1 MGTEVHLNMQLP
13 GCYSLT
19 NLIGN
24 SGDVGLPLPRENGN
38 LGTYNDFFMR
48 LAMGYDKEQMR
59 QTIMKHDFIFRHQLY
74 ELHRLYKIQRDLMN
88 ETKNKERNKHL
99 IHLVSSPSNPFSC
112 GFKTEDE
119 QKRWQTSESHFS
131 NLDCFRLSTSGVNGI
146 QSQFSPLK
154 GNAPQSSC
162 CSTQNGFKSKN
173 CGSLESWP
181 NKVQTRL
188 FDLESPAREY
198 INNEDGARGVSGK
211 RSYDSNYSSNGE
223 ATSLNLN
230 LKRTHG
236 FTDLNEPILVEE
248 ASTSACVGIPSNIS
262 CFNQRGA
269 EFFQEHGKARERW
282 ISLINPDLEDESRQ
296 YGGFS
301 NEFENGQTRRNGSFH
316 PEDLHAPH
324 KSVQSEIT
332 KARPAIFLLSGQ
344 NKREMFGKRKF
355 FGVEIPENSNG
366 ASAVT
371 SHGLDPLPVHS
382 WSDAAHSEILSVSSR
397 AKFYG
402 NSNQNVSQT
411 YNLLNTTALLKDHDI
426 TKDKFLVDS
435 NSGSLPGFQ
444 AEGLARNDPFCAS
457 DCKEPGGCGQLVG
470 FCNQNGIRENKFA
483 FEQFAHHGP
492 KISFKSLPWMMEA
505 KSTIDLNA
513 GTMAAN
519 EEISRSDFVSVN
531 GSIKQNSNVGLSWL
545 RATRPSNAKPNKD
558 VESLVDDLKHRYSE
572 TSYSLSSR
580 KLGFSASENV
590 CRDLPSPNT
599 PLKSSS
605 PASAIDGDDF
615 GTTPDPLSRKCEQQC
630 LVEGT
635 VADKRPVN
643 LNANVGCIDLNL
655 SVTDEGIGD
664 VQSASS
670 SVRTNVRIAKIDLE
684 MPVNTEMGTK
694 DTVNYKSLENNLTK
708 LSNLLHGEVDESRG
722 FLSVSVAAEALIA
735 ISSSCVIDLHQ
746 NACSDE
752 LEVSPP
758 SDLLLWFAEIVT
770 SCMSDTGNEA
780 GSANG
785 ACLDDSI
792 PDGIDIFEYMTLNLK
807 ETDVKECFYKPQVE
821 ENKKS
826 EDTLLRRPQRG
837 QARRG
842 RQRKDIQRDVLPNLT
857 PLSRNEMTEDFH
869 MIEGL
874 IRAVGGSWQ
883 SNLRQKNNAK
893 GKSTG
898 RGRKREA
905 GSAPPTMG
913 EECSNQFQQ
922 TKTGMEQTSL
932 PGWGK
937 RTRRPPRPRCLISS
951 PPLAIK

>member
-1 MGTEVHLNMQLP
+1 MGTEVHWNMQLP

-24 SGDVGLPLPRENGN
+24 SGDVGWPLPCENGN

-59 QTIMKHDFIFRHQLY
+59 QKIMKHDSIFRHQIH
-74 ELHRLYKIQRDLMN
+74 ELHRLYKIQQDLMN

-99 IHLVSSPSNPFSC
+99 IHQVSSHSNLFSC

-119 QKRWQTSESHFS
+119 QKRWQTSESHLS
-131 NLDCFRLSTSGVNGI
+131 NLDCFRLSTSVAHGI
-146 QSQFSPLK
+146 RSQFSPLK
-154 GNAPQSSC
+154 G
-162 CSTQNGFKSKN
+162 
-173 CGSLESWP
+173 
-181 NKVQTRL
+181 
-188 FDLESPAREY
+188 
-198 INNEDGARGVSGK
+198 
-211 RSYDSNYSSNGE
+211 
-223 ATSLNLN
+223 N

-236 FTDLNEPILVEE
+236 FTDLNEPILVEK

-262 CFNQRGA
+262 CSKKEIRRNDLSSMSPLCLGFNQRGA
-269 EFFQEHGKARERW
+269 EFFQEHSKARERW
-282 ISLINPDLEDESRQ
+282 ISLINPDCRQ
-296 YGGFS
+296 YGEFS
-301 NEFENGQTRRNGSFH
+301 NKFENGQTRSNGSNH
-316 PEDLHAPH
+316 QEDFHAPR
-324 KSVQSEIT
+324 KSVQFETT
-332 KARPAIFLLSGQ
+332 KARPAIFLLGDQ
-344 NKREMFGKRKF
+344 NKREMFGKRKI
-355 FGVEIPENSNG
+355 FGVEIHENSSG

-371 SHGLDPLPVHS
+371 SHGLDPQPVHS
-382 WSDAAHSEILSVSSR
+382 WSDAAHSEILSVSSQ

-402 NSNQNVSQT
+402 NLNQNGSRT
-411 YNLLNTTALLKDHDI
+411 YSLLNASSTALLQDHDT

-444 AEGLARNDPFCAS
+444 AEGLARNDLFCAS
-457 DCKEPGGCGQLVG
+457 DCKEPRGCGQLVG
-470 FCNQNGIRENKFA
+470 FCNQNGISESKFA

-492 KISFKSLPWMMEA
+492 KIGFKSLPWMMEA

-513 GTMAAN
+513 GTMAADGNKN

-545 RATRPSNAKPNKD
+545 RATRPSKAKPKKD
-558 VESLVDDLKHRYSE
+558 VEYSHQTYLDSLQNCSQQFIDRTEMRIQDSLPTALVDDLKHRNSD
-572 TSYSLSSR
+572 TSYSSSST
-580 KLGFSASENV
+580 KHGFSVSENV

-599 PLKSSS
+599 PLKPSS

-615 GTTPDPLSRKCEQQC
+615 DTVPDPLSRKCEQQC

-655 SVTDEGIGD
+655 SVIDEGIGD

-684 MPVNTEMGTK
+684 MGSK

-722 FLSVSVAAEALIA
+722 FLSVSVAAEALTA
-735 ISSSCVIDLHQ
+735 ISSSCAFDLHK
-746 NACSDE
+746 NAVSDE
-752 LEVSPP
+752 LEVSA

-770 SCMSDTGNEA
+770 SCMSDTENDA
-780 GSANG
+780 G
-785 ACLDDSI
+785 CLDDSI
-792 PDGIDIFEYMTLNLK
+792 PDGIDIFEFMTLNLK
-807 ETDVKECFYKPQVE
+807 ETDVKECCYKPQVE

-842 RQRKDIQRDVLPNLT
+842 RQRKDFQRDVLPNLT
-857 PLSRNEMTEDFH
+857 PLSRNEMAEDF
-869 MIEGL
+869 I
-874 IRAVGGSWQ
+874 
-883 SNLRQKNNAK
+883 
-893 GKSTG
+893 
-898 RGRKREA
+898 
-905 GSAPPTMG
+905 
-913 EECSNQFQQ
+913 
-922 TKTGMEQTSL
+922 
-932 PGWGK
+932 
-937 RTRRPPRPRCLISS
+937 
-951 PPLAIK
+951 